1 MTNDKELLTY
11 LVSLDI
17 DELSIEALLQLAK
30 MLEINLVSL
39 DPDYIVK
46 EIKESID
53 FYRIFWM

>member
-1 MTNDKELLTY
+1 MTNEQLTN

-17 DELSIEALLQLAK
+17 DELSMEALLQLAK

-39 DPDYIVK
+39 DIDYIVK

-53 FYRIFWM
+53 FYRVFWM

>member
-1 MTNDKELLTY
+1 MTNEQLTN

-30 MLEINLVSL
+30 MLEIRL
-39 DPDYIVK
+39 DCLEPAYIVR

-53 FYRIFWM
+53 FYRVFWM

>member
-1 MTNDKELLTY
+1 MTNEQLTN

-39 DPDYIVK
+39 DPDYITK
-46 EIKESID
+46 EVKESID

>member
-17 DELSIEALLQLAK
+17 DALDFEALLQLAK

-39 DPDYIVK
+39 DPDYI
-46 EIKESID
+46 IKEVKQSID
-53 FYRIFWM
+53 FYRVFWM

>member
-1 MTNDKELLTY
+1 MTNEQLTN
-11 LVSLDI
+11 LVSLDL

-39 DPDYIVK
+39 DIDYIVR

-53 FYRIFWM
+53 FYRVFWM

>member
-1 MTNDKELLTY
+1 MTNEQLTY
-11 LVSLDI
+11 LISLDI

-30 MLEINLVSL
+30 ALEIRL
-39 DPDYIVK
+39 DCLELEPDYIIK

>member
-17 DELSIEALLQLAK
+17 DALDFEALLKLAK

-39 DPDYIVK
+39 EPDYI
-46 EIKESID
+46 IKEVKQSID
-53 FYRIFWM
+53 FYRVFWM

>member
-1 MTNDKELLTY
+1 MTNEQLTN

-17 DELSIEALLQLAK
+17 DALDFEALLQLAK

-39 DPDYIVK
+39 DIDYIVR

>member
-1 MTNDKELLTY
+1 MTNEQLTN
-11 LVSLDI
+11 LISLDI

-39 DPDYIVK
+39 DIDYIVK

-53 FYRIFWM
+53 FYRVFWM

>member
-39 DPDYIVK
+39 DPDYITK
-46 EIKESID
+46 EVKESID

>member
-1 MTNDKELLTY
+1 MTNEQLTN

-39 DPDYIVK
+39 DPDYITKEVK
-46 EIKESID
+46 QSID
-53 FYRIFWM
+53 FYRVFWM

>member
-1 MTNDKELLTY
+1 MTNEQLTY

-30 MLEINLVSL
+30 MLGIRLDCLEL
-39 DPDYIVK
+39 DPDYIVR

-53 FYRIFWM
+53 FYRVFWM